1 LDLSYEKV
9 EALINEISIGGR
21 FVQVSNLSGTELVL
35 FISHPTA
42 LDKVYAELQYQKSYD
57 KAISEGFL
65 TVEETSDIMRRKG
78 MFTKEDE
85 EKVEKL
91 KQQIEAQEALLQ
103 KTTKVPARRDGV
115 KENIRSLREKLMTI
129 LQKKETGLDFC
140 AERKAQECKYLYLS
154 WRNTRDK
161 YTQELIW
168 PTKEQFDNELD
179 IVLRRK
185 TLLEFIKLSAGIETS
200 VLRFISRHNLWR
212 IRYITSTKTGTP
224 LFSRPIEDYSVDQL
238 SLAYWSYFYSSI
250 FEMLPDER
258 PPEYIIED
266 DESLDA
272 FMKSYSEE
280 KNREASASREK
291 RSSDKKGVKSAWE
304 HGETLVMRSNP
315 LYKEINYSETVESVR
330 NKKITDLTV
339 KK

>member
-1 LDLSYEKV
+1 MDLSYEKV

-42 LDKVYAELQYQKSYD
+42 LDKVYAELEYQRAYD

-65 TVEETSDIMRRKG
+65 TVEETSGIMRRKG
-78 MFTKEDE
+78 MFTKEDD
-85 EKVEKL
+85 EKVDKL
-91 KQQIEAQEALLQ
+91 RQQIEAQEVILQ
-103 KTTKVPARRDGV
+103 KTTRVPARRDNI
-115 KENIRSLREKLMTI
+115 KENIRSLREKLMLI

-140 AERKAQECKYLYLS
+140 AERKAQECKYMYLS
-154 WRNTRDK
+154 WRNTRDR

-168 PTKEQFDNELD
+168 QTKDQFDSETD

-185 TLLEFIKLSAGIETS
+185 ALLEFVRLSAGIEAS
-200 VLRFISRHNLWR
+200 IIRSLARHNLWR
-212 IRYITSTKTGTP
+212 IRYITSTKTGSP

-238 SLAYWSYFYSSI
+238 SLAYWSYFYSSV
-250 FEMLPDER
+250 FEMLPDDR

-272 FMKSYSEE
+272 YMKSYTEE
-280 KNREASASREK
+280 KNREANASREK
-291 RSSDKKGVKSAWE
+291 KSAERKGVKSAWE

-315 LYKEINYSETVESVR
+315 LYKEVDYSDTVESIR
-330 NKKITDLTV
+330 DKKSTDLTV